1 MRLLLVED
9 DRRLSA
15 ELAGR
20 LQEGGFAVDRVF
32 DGNEALFMG
41 ESEPYDII
49 VLDLGLPEL
58 PGLEVL
64 RRWREKQIETP
75 VLILT
80 ARDTWNE
87 KVEGFRAGADD
98 YLCKPFHFEELQVR
112 LQALIRRAKGG
123 AASSIIRSG
132 SLTLDEA
139 TQTVERRIDGHTEK
153 LELTGVEFRL
163 LRYLMLQ
170 PGRVFSGSHLLE
182 HVYDYD
188 AEKESNVI
196 EVFIS
201 RLRKK
206 LGKEF
211 IRTRRGQGYCFVP
224 DDEAG
229 TNREQA

>member
-9 DRRLSA
+9 DKQLSM
-15 ELAGR
+15 ELASR
-20 LQEGGFAVDRVF
+20 LQTSGFAVDQVY
-32 DGNEALFMG
+32 DGNEAQFMG

-49 VLDLGLPEL
+49 VLDLGLPEK

-64 RRWREKQIETP
+64 RHWRSKAIDTP

-87 KVEGFRAGADD
+87 KVDGFRAGADD
-98 YLCKPFHFEELQVR
+98 YLAKPFHFEELQVR
-112 LQALIRRAKGG
+112 LEALIRRAKGG
-123 AASSIIRSG
+123 TASAIIRAG
-132 SLTLDEA
+132 NLTLDEA
-139 TQTVERRIDGHTEK
+139 TQTVERRIGNQAEK
-153 LELTGVEFRL
+153 IELTGVEFRL

-170 PGRVFSGSHLLE
+170 PGHIFSESHLLE

-196 EVFIS
+196 EVFVS

-206 LGKEF
+206 LGKEC
-211 IRTRRGQGYCFVP
+211 IRTRRGQGYCFVK

-229 TNREQA
+229 TP